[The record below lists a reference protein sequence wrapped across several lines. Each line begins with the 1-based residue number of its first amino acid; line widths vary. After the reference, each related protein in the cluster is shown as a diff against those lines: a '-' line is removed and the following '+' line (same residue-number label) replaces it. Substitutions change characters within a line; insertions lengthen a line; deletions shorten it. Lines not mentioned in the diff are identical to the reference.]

1 MSMKKIN
8 SSARYGSFSLIVT
21 AVVLVILILV
31 NLAVNSLPATLTSIA
46 GEKTSVY
53 TISKASVKYLK
64 TLEDEITV
72 YVVQIDGASSE
83 HDLMIKKYVERYA
96 ELSPKLTVKT
106 VDPEVKPG
114 FLPSYNKD
122 NSISEDKLASSVT
135 HLVVE
140 SGKRARIIPYSD
152 IFKYALSGDDLN
164 AFYQAYGYIPYSYEI
179 ENCLLSAI
187 DYVTLDTLPTI
198 YYTSTHKENT
208 LDEGFTAFAKLE
220 NIGISALDIE
230 KEGKIPSDAE
240 AVIIYAPETDFSAK
254 EIAALKDYAD
264 RGGNIILST
273 EFNKNLSDRVLD
285 NLYAFAS
292 EYYGMSHKDI
302 IVLEGETKNV
312 YYYPDCIFT
321 TMTDKV
327 PSAIKTGQQGYVIF
341 TFAHAIEISDTLP
354 EGVTVDTLFTTTSKG
369 YAKKEYGKDF
379 TYDKQKDDLSGTFVL
394 GAASTRKNGDTSS
407 RLWWFSSTDALS
419 TSMNPYV
426 AVYVLTESVDKEE
439 SVSAASIIITHDRVD
454 ISDKAATLWSWII
467 IAIIPAAILGYGIY
481 VRVRRVRR

>member
-1 MSMKKIN
+1 MKKFN

-21 AVVLVILILV
+21 AIVLVILILV
-31 NLAVNSLPATLTSIA
+31 NLAVNSLPATVTSIT
-46 GEKTSVY
+46 GEKNDVY
-53 TISKASVKYLK
+53 RISGASKKYLK

-72 YVVQIDGASSE
+72 YVVQIEGADGE

-96 ELSPKLTVKT
+96 ALSGKLNVKYI
-106 VDPEVKPG
+106 DPEVKPG
-114 FLPSYNKD
+114 FLSSYNSD
-122 NSISEDKLASSVT
+122 DSIAEDELSSSVT

-164 AFYQAYGYIPYSYEI
+164 AFYQAYGYVPYSYEI

-198 YYTSTHKENT
+198 YYTNNHKENT

-220 NIGISALDIE
+220 NIGISALDVE

-254 EIAALKDYAD
+254 EIDALKEYAD
-264 RGGNIILST
+264 NGGRIILST
-273 EFNKNLSDRVLD
+273 EYNKNLSDRVLE
-285 NLYAFAS
+285 NLYGFAS
-292 EYYGMSHKDI
+292 EYYGMSYKDV

-341 TFAHAIEISDTLP
+341 TFAHAIEVSEALP
-354 EGVTVDTLFTTTSKG
+354 EGVTVDKLFTTTDKG
-369 YAKKEYGKDF
+369 YAKTEYGKDF
-379 TYDKQKDDLSGTFVL
+379 TYDKQKDDLSGSFLL
-394 GAASTRKNGDTSS
+394 GASSTREVGGAKSK
-407 RLWWFSSTDALS
+407 LWWFSSTDAIS

-426 AVYVLTESVDKEE
+426 AVYVLTESVDKKE

-454 ISDKAATLWSWII
+454 ISDKAATLWSWVI
-467 IAIIPAAILGYGIY
+467 IAIVPAAILGYGIY
-481 VRVRRVRR
+481 VRVRRARR